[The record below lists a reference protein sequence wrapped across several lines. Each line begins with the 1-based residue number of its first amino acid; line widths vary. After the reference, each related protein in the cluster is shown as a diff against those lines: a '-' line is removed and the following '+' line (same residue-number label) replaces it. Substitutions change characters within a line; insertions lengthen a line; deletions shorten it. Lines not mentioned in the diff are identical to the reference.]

1 MELTALRELLK
12 RHKLTDKDI
21 NRPVNVN
28 NLELTSHFCYKQ
40 WKSLPSH
47 LGVQSNVVGEID
59 KTYEDEKTKCLNF
72 LLRWMK
78 GSRATYRQLLTALLS
93 IKCEQAAE
101 MLSKK
106 LKESASDSLQP
117 QLPTAGS
124 PISGGTSDEARPR
137 SKIGNLVCS

>member
-59 KTYEDEKTKCLNF
+59 KTYEDEKTKCLE
-72 LLRWMK
+72 
-78 GSRATYRQLLTALLS
+78 AES
-93 IKCEQAAE
+93 IFFF
-101 MLSKK
+101 
-106 LKESASDSLQP
+106 
-117 QLPTAGS
+117 
-124 PISGGTSDEARPR
+124 GG
-137 SKIGNLVCS
+137 